1 MFDREILEAQQG
13 IWINERW
20 IHDAKLGKRLQV
32 VVRPG
37 EIRILPMPEKPMPE
51 KPVPEETEAAAASED
66 PVLAVAG
73 ILSGEPPSAEEIER
87 ELYTGCA
94 SRASRIAMGRKG
106 RGAEDG
112 KRRRPPSVAR

>member
-1 MFDREILEAQQG
+1 MFDREILEVQQG

-37 EIRILPMPEKPMPE
+37 EIRILP
-51 KPVPEETEAAAASED
+51 VSEEPEAAAASED

-73 ILSGEPPSAEEIER
+73 ILSGEPLSAEEIER
-87 ELYTGCA
+87 ELYTG
-94 SRASRIAMGRKG
+94 
-106 RGAEDG
+106 D
-112 KRRRPPSVAR
+112 VATP

>member
-20 IHDAKLGKRLQV
+20 IHDAKLGNRLQV

-37 EIRILPMPEKPMPE
+37 EIRILPMPEKPM
-51 KPVPEETEAAAASED
+51 PEETEAAAASED

-73 ILSGEPPSAEEIER
+73 ILSGEPLFAEEIER
-87 ELYTGCA
+87 ELYTGDA
-94 SRASRIAMGRKG
+94 SRASRIATGWRA
-106 RGAEDG
+106 RGAGDG

>member
-1 MFDREILEAQQG
+1 MFDREVLEVQQG

-37 EIRILPMPEKPMPE
+37 EIRILRMPG
-51 KPVPEETEAAAASED
+51 ETAAAAASED

-73 ILSGEPPSAEEIER
+73 ILSGEPLSAEEIER
-87 ELYTGCA
+87 ELYTGDA
-94 SRASRIAMGRKG
+94 AT
-106 RGAEDG
+106 
-112 KRRRPPSVAR
+112 P

>member
-1 MFDREILEAQQG
+1 MFDREILEVQQG

-37 EIRILPMPEKPMPE
+37 EIRILPMPE
-51 KPVPEETEAAAASED
+51 ETEAAAASED

-73 ILSGEPPSAEEIER
+73 ILSGEPLSAEEIER
-87 ELYTGCA
+87 ELYTGDA
-94 SRASRIAMGRKG
+94 AT
-106 RGAEDG
+106 
-112 KRRRPPSVAR
+112 P

>member
-13 IWINERW
+13 IWINKRW

-37 EIRILPMPEKPMPE
+37 EIRILPMPE
-51 KPVPEETEAAAASED
+51 ETEAAAASED

-73 ILSGEPPSAEEIER
+73 ILSGEPLSAEEIER
-87 ELYTGCA
+87 ELYTGDA
-94 SRASRIAMGRKG
+94 AT
-106 RGAEDG
+106 
-112 KRRRPPSVAR
+112 P